1 MIGQINAVVF
11 SFALWTYGWARGRW
25 ILHEANHTRE
35 QTAGGAG
42 GAGGRP
48 GRHGRLGGTA
58 RTTTGDSRRGA
69 ATAATVLHGAAG
81 GGCWRIKR
89 TESCGQTTTRGTP
102 TRKGRRHPPL
112 KAAPARIL
120 QHTATSREGRGG
132 PGCPFG
138 ANTAAGQRTPTDAAL
153 LAYWT
158 WTLAAIVGSRKM
170 RTPRWYSSSSSAF
183 SQTMAV
189 ASQVIR
195 PQMRPLS
202 G

>member
-89 TESCGQTTTRGTP
+89 TESCGQTTIRGTP
-102 TRKGRRHPPL
+102 TRKGRRHPP
-112 KAAPARIL
+112 P
-120 QHTATSREGRGG
+120 EGRSG
-132 PGCPFG
+132 PHPTAHGNKQGRARRSWLSVRGKHRCRTADANRRCVVGLLDLDLGCHRWEPKD
-138 ANTAAGQRTPTDAAL
+138 ADAAL
-153 LAYWT
+153 VL
-158 WTLAAIVGSRKM
+158 LFFIC
-170 RTPRWYSSSSSAF
+170 F
-183 SQTMAV
+183 
-189 ASQVIR
+189 
-195 PQMRPLS
+195 
-202 G
+202 